1 MFYFD
6 VKLSGFCWG
15 SYMVVKLSANPLF
28 KAGVSIHPS
37 HPKIC
42 EQIQENEE
50 SLLKDI
56 KCPQLFLSASN
67 DGASVKLG
75 GLGKQV
81 LGDALEIVEFPD
93 MLHGWSI
100 RGDLS
105 DPMVE
110 RDVKKAF
117 NLALAFM
124 NKSFINYDS
133 NGSKSNDIALA
144 KYLSIVLSAL
154 LPLSIFLR

>member
-1 MFYFD
+1 
-6 VKLSGFCWG
+6 
-15 SYMVVKLSANPLF
+15 MVMKLSANPIF
-28 KAGVSIHPS
+28 KAGVSMHPS

-50 SLLKDI
+50 SLLKDV
-56 KCPQLFLSASN
+56 KCPQFFLSAAN
-67 DGASVKLG
+67 DGASVKFG

-93 MLHGWSI
+93 MLHGWSV
-100 RGDLS
+100 RGDLG

-117 NLALAFM
+117 NLTLAFLNRYM
-124 NKSFINYDS
+124 
-133 NGSKSNDIALA
+133 
-144 KYLSIVLSAL
+144 
-154 LPLSIFLR
+154 